1 MNGTI
6 VFSEA
11 EGKWQGRD
19 AEGRVLVRSQDQ
31 GRVRRELKKFHSIP
45 NPQIRD
51 QAQSEAAETQSQW
64 PINQRFDFLSQLV
77 RMVGQG
83 NAVSLIVTGPGGLGK
98 THTVREG
105 LLASGLKEATV
116 DGVNAEGT
124 FKIIKGYS
132 TAKGLFREL
141 YQNRDSVLV
150 FDDCDDVLKDAT
162 ALNLLKGALDSYDR
176 RIISWNADMRDDD
189 LERSFQFNGRVIFIS
204 NLNRDRMDV
213 ALKTRAYCVDLAMSL
228 AQKIERMEVLAASD
242 DFMPR
247 ASRAHKADALALIQE
262 LGSRCREVS
271 LRTLQAVTRIRAA
284 GGAWRELAE
293 YTLTN

>member
-1 MNGTI
+1 MKTGTI
-6 VFSEA
+6 VFS

-19 AEGRVLVRSQDQ
+19 EQGRILLTSVDQD
-31 GRVRRELKKFHSIP
+31 RVRRVLMKKHECT
-45 NPQIRD
+45 NVQILD

-105 LLASGLKEATV
+105 LLACGLKEATV

-204 NLNRDRMDV
+204 NLNRDRMDA

-228 AQKIERMEVLAASD
+228 AQKIERMQVLAASD

-247 ASRAHKADALALIQE
+247 ASRTHKADALALIQQ
-262 LGSRCREVS
+262 LGPRCREVS

>member
-1 MNGTI
+1 MQATI
-6 VFSEA
+6 SFVA
-11 EGKWQGRD
+11 GKWQGSAD
-19 AEGRVLVRSQDQ
+19 GTIVVRSQDQ
-31 GRVRRELKKFHSIP
+31 DRVRRIMARNGHKVTQML
-45 NPQIRD
+45 D

-105 LLASGLKEATV
+105 LLACGLKEATV
-116 DGVNAEGT
+116 DGVNGEGT

-132 TAKGLFREL
+132 TAKGLYREL
-141 YQNRDSVLV
+141 YQNQDSVLV
-150 FDDCDDVLKDAT
+150 FDDCDDVLKDPT
-162 ALNLLKGALDSYDR
+162 SLNLLKGALDSYDK

-204 NLNRDRMDV
+204 NLNRDRMDS

-228 AQKIERMEVLAASD
+228 SQKIERMEVLAASD

-262 LGSRCREVS
+262 LGPRCREVS